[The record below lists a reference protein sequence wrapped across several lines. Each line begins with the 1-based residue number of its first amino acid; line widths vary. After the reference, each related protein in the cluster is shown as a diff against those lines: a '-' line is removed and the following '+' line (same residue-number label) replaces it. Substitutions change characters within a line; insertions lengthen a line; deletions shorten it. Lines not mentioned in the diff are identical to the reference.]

1 MNFDKPIN
9 RAGSQSSKWDLMQRG
24 FGVDPKDGIAMWIAD
39 MDFEAPDFLQSA
51 TQGLIEKANYGY
63 FCGMESFHEAV
74 DWWMHSRHDWHVN
87 PEWTFL
93 TFGLGHGIATT
104 LQAFT
109 DPGDTIVTFTPV
121 YHEFQAKIEKTG
133 RVNLQL
139 PLIQDADGLYRMDF
153 DAYDALMTGREKLLL
168 ISSPH
173 NPAGRVWTQSEL
185 TAMAAFC
192 QKHDLLLISDEIHQ
206 DLTFAGQKHLTAA
219 RAMPEILDRL
229 IITTAASKSFN
240 IAGARTGCVIIPD
253 PALRARFA
261 PFFHSFD
268 ISPNLLGTELTK
280 AAYSPQGAEWL
291 DALNT
296 YLEGNYTLF
305 KSAIDAIPGLK
316 IMPMQSTYLSWVD
329 TKDTGLTREEVRKR
343 VYETAKIAATPGH
356 TLGKGGES
364 FLRFNLGTQRA
375 LVQKAAQRLTDAFAD
390 LR

>member
-9 RAGSQSSKWDLMQRG
+9 RVGSQSSKWDLMQRG

-39 MDFEAPDFLQSA
+39 MDFEAPGFLQAA

-74 DWWMHSRHDWHVN
+74 DWWMRTRHDWSVK
-87 PEWTFL
+87 PEWTFV

-109 DPGDTIVTFTPV
+109 NPGDHIVTFTPV

-139 PLIQDADGLYRMDF
+139 PLVQDQDGLYRMDF
-153 DAYDALMTGREKLLL
+153 DAYDAQMTGKEKVLL

-173 NPAGRVWTQSEL
+173 NPAGRVWEQSEL

-229 IITTAASKSFN
+229 IVTTAASKSFN

-253 PALRARFA
+253 AGLRARFE
-261 PFFHSFD
+261 PFFNGFD

-280 AAYSPQGAEWL
+280 AAYSPAGAEWL
-291 DALNT
+291 DALNV
-296 YLEGNYTLF
+296 YLEGNYTIF
-305 KSAIDAIPGLK
+305 KAALDAIPGLNL
-316 IMPMQSTYLSWVD
+316 MPMQSTYLSWVD
-329 TKDTGLTREEVRKR
+329 TKNTGLSREEVRNR
-343 VYETAKIAATPGH
+343 VYKTARIAATPGH
-356 TLGKGGES
+356 SLGKGGET
-364 FLRFNLGTQRA
+364 FLRFNFGTQRA
-375 LVQKAAQRLTDAFAD
+375 LVTEAAQRLTDAFAD